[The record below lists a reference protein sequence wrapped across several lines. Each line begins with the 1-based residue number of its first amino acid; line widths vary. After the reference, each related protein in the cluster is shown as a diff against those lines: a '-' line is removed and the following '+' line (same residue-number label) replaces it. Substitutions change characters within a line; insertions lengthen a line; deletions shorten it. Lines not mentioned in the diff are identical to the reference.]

1 MNNYK
6 FIKQKAFE
14 KMDKFEKRVNESTTQ
29 GWRING
35 FSSDHGSITVLLER
49 ER

>member
-14 KMDKFEKRVNESTTQ
+14 KIDKFEKRVNETTSQ
-29 GWRING
+29 GWKVNN

>member
-6 FIKQKAFE
+6 FIRQKAFE
-14 KMDKFEKRVNESTTQ
+14 KIDKFEKRLNDNITQ
-29 GWRING
+29 GWKVNS
-35 FSSDHGSITVLLER
+35 FASDHGSITVLLER

>member
-6 FIKQKAFE
+6 FVKQKTFE
-14 KMDKFEKRVNESTTQ
+14 KLDKFEKRVNDTINQ
-29 GWRING
+29 GWKVNS
-35 FSSDHGSITVLLER
+35 FASDHGVITVLLER